1 MKQFLTVLKFELS
14 NYFKKKSFIISTVI
28 IALVMVVGLS
38 IPNFIDMSSI
48 LPTADENKTNVEEIA
63 DENET
68 NVEDQTNFAIYD
80 KNNIIPNKEI
90 LNAYFPNS
98 NWKVVKNQSELN
110 KLVENEDV
118 EAGFNIDSLTKYDYV
133 VQNTKFDDENKSIF
147 DEVLKNIYREKQ
159 ITSKGMDFKKVDKI
173 YNTQIVSNVEIL
185 GKDSANNYFY
195 AYILIFI
202 IYMMIIMYGQLIA
215 MGITAEKSNRAIE
228 VLVTSTNT
236 NNLIFGKVIAG
247 AIASIAQVGII
258 MSSTFIAY
266 KANSEVWNGM
276 LDNVFKIPSEL
287 LATFAIFGIL
297 GYLFYSFIYGALGAL
312 VSKTEDIG
320 TSVGPITMIFVIVF
334 FISIFGL
341 TNGDSIVLKVCS
353 YIPFASP
360 MTMIV
365 RVATGAVTS
374 AEFIVSALILIVS
387 TVLAGMGGAKIYRM
401 ATLMYGNP
409 IKLRNALKWI
419 KSERD

>member
-28 IALVMVVGLS
+28 IALVMVIGLS
-38 IPNFIDMSSI
+38 LPNFIDMSSI
-48 LPTADENKTNVEEIA
+48 LPTADEN
-63 DENET
+63 ET
-68 NVEDQTNFAIYD
+68 NVEDVVEEDKTNFAIYD
-80 KNNIIPNKEI
+80 ENNIIPNKEI

-98 NWKVVKNQSELN
+98 NWKVVKNQGELN
-110 KLVENEDV
+110 KLVENQDV
-118 EAGFNIDSLTKYDYV
+118 EAGFNINSLTKYDYV
-133 VQNTKFDDENKSIF
+133 VQNTKFDDENKIMF

-173 YNTQIVSNVEIL
+173 YSTQIVSNVEIL

-276 LDNVFKIPSEL
+276 LDNVFKMPPEL
-287 LATFAIFGIL
+287 IATFAIFGIL

-341 TNGDSIVLKVCS
+341 TNGDSVILKVCS

-374 AEFIVSALILIVS
+374 AEFVISALILIGS

-409 IKLRNALKWI
+409 IKLKNALKWI
-419 KSERD
+419 RSEKE

>member
-28 IALVMVVGLS
+28 IALVMVIGLS
-38 IPNFIDMSSI
+38 LPNFIDMSSI
-48 LPTADENKTNVEEIA
+48 LPTADEN
-63 DENET
+63 ET
-68 NVEDQTNFAIYD
+68 NVEDVVEEDKTNFAIYD
-80 KNNIIPNKEI
+80 ENNIIPNKEL

-98 NWKVVKNQSELN
+98 NWKVVKNQGELN
-110 KLVENEDV
+110 KLVENQDV
-118 EAGFNIDSLTKYDYV
+118 EAGFNINSLTKYDYV
-133 VQNTKFDDENKSIF
+133 VQNTKFDDENKIMF
-147 DEVLKNIYREKQ
+147 NEVLKNIYRQKQ

-173 YNTQIVSNVEIL
+173 YSTQIVSNVEIL

-276 LDNVFKIPSEL
+276 LDNVFKMPPEL
-287 LATFAIFGIL
+287 IATFAIFGIL

-341 TNGDSIVLKVCS
+341 TNGDSVILKVCS

-374 AEFIVSALILIVS
+374 SEFVISALILIGS

-409 IKLRNALKWI
+409 IKLKNALKWI
-419 KSERD
+419 RSEKE

>member
-28 IALVMVVGLS
+28 IALVMIIGLS
-38 IPNFIDMSSI
+38 LPNFIDMSSI
-48 LPTADENKTNVEEIA
+48 IPALDKNKTKVEEVS
-63 DENET
+63 E
-68 NVEDQTNFAIYD
+68 EDKTNFAIYD
-80 KNNIIPNKEI
+80 ENNIISNKEI

-98 NWKVVKNQSELN
+98 NWKDVKNQDELN
-110 KLVENEDV
+110 KLVENQDV
-118 EAGFNIDSLTKYDYV
+118 EAGFDVNSLTEYNYV
-133 VQNTKFDDENKSIF
+133 VQNTKFDDENKIIF
-147 DEVLKNIYREKQ
+147 DEVLKKIYREKQ
-159 ITSKGMDFKKVDKI
+159 ITSEGIDFNKVDTI

-215 MGITAEKSNRAIE
+215 MGITTEKSKRAIE

-247 AIASIAQVGII
+247 AIASIAQIGVI
-258 MSSTFIAY
+258 MSSALIAY
-266 KANSEVWNGM
+266 KVNSEAWNGM
-276 LDNVFKIPSEL
+276 LDNVFNIPSEL
-287 LATFAIFGIL
+287 IVTFAIFGIL
-297 GYLFYSFIYGALGAL
+297 GYLFYSFIFGALGAL

-320 TSVGPITMIFVIVF
+320 TSVGPIMMIFVVVF

-365 RVATGAVTS
+365 RVATGAITS
-374 AEFIVSALILIVS
+374 IEFIISAIILVVS

-409 IKLRNALKWI
+409 IKLKNALKLL
-419 KSERD
+419 KNEK

>member
-1 MKQFLTVLKFELS
+1 MKQFLTVLKFEVA
-14 NYFKKKSFIISTVI
+14 NYFQKKSFIISTVI
-28 IALVMVVGLS
+28 IALAMIVGLS
-38 IPNFIDMSSI
+38 LPNFIDMSAI
-48 LPTADENKTNVEEIA
+48 LPNQDK
-63 DENET
+63 NET
-68 NVEDQTNFAIYD
+68 KAEKILEEDKTKFAIYD
-80 KNNIIPNKEI
+80 EKNIISNQEK

-98 NWKVVKNQSELN
+98 TWKVVKNQDELN
-110 KLVENEDV
+110 KLVEDQGV
-118 EAGFNIDSLTKYDYV
+118 EAGFSVKSLTEYDYV
-133 VQNTKFDDENKSIF
+133 VQNTKFDDENKNIF
-147 DEVLKNIYREKQ
+147 DELLKKEYRENK
-159 ITSKGMDFKKVDKI
+159 ITSEGIDFNKVDKI
-173 YNTQIVSNVEIL
+173 YNAQIDSNVEIL

-247 AIASIAQVGII
+247 AIASIAQVVVI
-258 MSSTFIAY
+258 MSSALISY
-266 KANSEVWNGM
+266 KVNSEVWNGM
-276 LDNVFKIPSEL
+276 LDSIFKIPSEL
-287 LATFAIFGIL
+287 IVTFAIFGIL
-297 GYLFYSFIYGALGAL
+297 GYLFYSFIFGALGAL
-312 VSKTEDIG
+312 VSKTEEIG
-320 TSVGPITMIFVIVF
+320 TSVGPIMMIFMVVF
-334 FISIFGL
+334 FISMYGL
-341 TNGDSIVLKVCS
+341 TNGDSTLLKVCS

-374 AEFIVSALILIVS
+374 MEFIISALILIVS

-409 IKLRNALKWI
+409 VKLRNALKWL
-419 KSERD
+419 KSEK

>member
-28 IALVMVVGLS
+28 IALVMVIGLS

-48 LPTADENKTNVEEIA
+48 LPTTDENQTKVEEIA
-63 DENET
+63 E
-68 NVEDQTNFAIYD
+68 EDKTNFAIYD
-80 KNNIIPNKEI
+80 ENNIIPDKEI

-98 NWKVVKNQSELN
+98 NWKVVKNQDELN

-133 VQNTKFDDENKSIF
+133 VQNTKFDDENKIMF

-173 YNTQIVSNVEIL
+173 YSTQIVSNVEIL

-276 LDNVFKIPSEL
+276 LDNVFKMPPEL
-287 LATFAIFGIL
+287 IATFAIFGIL

-341 TNGDSIVLKVCS
+341 TNGDSVILKVCS

-374 AEFIVSALILIVS
+374 AEFVISALILIGS

-409 IKLRNALKWI
+409 IKLKNALKWI
-419 KSERD
+419 RSEKE

>member
-28 IALVMVVGLS
+28 IALVMVIGLS
-38 IPNFIDMSSI
+38 LPNFIDMSSI
-48 LPTADENKTNVEEIA
+48 LPTADEN
-63 DENET
+63 ET
-68 NVEDQTNFAIYD
+68 NVEDVVEEDKTNFAIYD
-80 KNNIIPNKEI
+80 ENNIIPNKEI

-110 KLVENEDV
+110 KLVESQDV

-133 VQNTKFDDENKSIF
+133 VQNTKFDDENKIMF

-173 YNTQIVSNVEIL
+173 YSTQIVSNVEIL

-276 LDNVFKIPSEL
+276 LDNVFKMPPEL
-287 LATFAIFGIL
+287 IATFAIFGIL

-341 TNGDSIVLKVCS
+341 TNGDSVILKVCS

-374 AEFIVSALILIVS
+374 AEFVISALILIGS

-409 IKLRNALKWI
+409 IKLKNALKWI
-419 KSERD
+419 RSEKE

>member
-1 MKQFLTVLKFELS
+1 MKQFLTVLKFELG

-28 IALVMVVGLS
+28 IALVMIIGLS
-38 IPNFIDMSSI
+38 LPNFIDMSSI
-48 LPTADENKTNVEEIA
+48 LPTV

-68 NVEDQTNFAIYD
+68 KVEDVAEEDQTNFAIYD
-80 KNNIIPNKEI
+80 ENNIISNKET

-98 NWKVVKNQSELN
+98 NWKVVKNQDELN
-110 KLVENEDV
+110 KLVENQDV
-118 EAGFNIDSLTKYDYV
+118 EAGFDINSLTEYNYV
-133 VQNTKFDDENKSIF
+133 VQNTKFDDENKIIF

-159 ITSKGMDFKKVDKI
+159 ITSEGMDFKKVDGI

-266 KANSEVWNGM
+266 KVNSEVWNGM

-287 LATFAIFGIL
+287 IATFAIFGIL
-297 GYLFYSFIYGALGAL
+297 GYLFYSFIFGALGAL

-320 TSVGPITMIFVIVF
+320 TSVGPIIMIFVVVF

-341 TNGDSIVLKVCS
+341 TNGDSMVLKVCS

-374 AEFIVSALILIVS
+374 AEFVISALILIAS

-409 IKLRNALKWI
+409 IKLKNALKWI
-419 KSERD
+419 RSERD

>member
-1 MKQFLTVLKFELS
+1 MKQFLTVLKFEVA
-14 NYFKKKSFIISTVI
+14 NYFQKKSFIISTII
-28 IALVMVVGLS
+28 IALAMIVGLS
-38 IPNFIDMSSI
+38 LPNFIDMSAI
-48 LPTADENKTNVEEIA
+48 LPNQDK
-63 DENET
+63 NET
-68 NVEDQTNFAIYD
+68 KAEKILEEDKTKFAIYD
-80 KNNIIPNKEI
+80 EKNIISNQEK

-98 NWKVVKNQSELN
+98 TWKVVKNQDELN
-110 KLVENEDV
+110 KLVEDQGV
-118 EAGFNIDSLTKYDYV
+118 EAGFSVKSLTEYDYV
-133 VQNTKFDDENKSIF
+133 VQNTKFDDENKNIF
-147 DEVLKNIYREKQ
+147 DELLKKEYRENK
-159 ITSKGMDFKKVDKI
+159 ITSEGIDFNKVDKI
-173 YNTQIVSNVEIL
+173 YNAQIDSNVEIL

-247 AIASIAQVGII
+247 AIASIAQVVVI
-258 MSSTFIAY
+258 MSSALISY
-266 KANSEVWNGM
+266 KVNSEVWNGM
-276 LDNVFKIPSEL
+276 LDSIFKIPSEL
-287 LATFAIFGIL
+287 IVTFAIFGIL
-297 GYLFYSFIYGALGAL
+297 GYLFYSFIFGALGAL
-312 VSKTEDIG
+312 VSRTEEIG
-320 TSVGPITMIFVIVF
+320 TSVGPIMMIFMIVF
-334 FISIFGL
+334 FISMYGL
-341 TNGDSIVLKVCS
+341 TNGDSTLLKVCS

-374 AEFIVSALILIVS
+374 MEFIISALILIVS

-409 IKLRNALKWI
+409 VKLRNALKWL
-419 KSERD
+419 KSEK

>member
-1 MKQFLTVLKFELS
+1 MKQFLTVLKFELA
-14 NYFKKKSFIISTVI
+14 NYFQKKSFIISTVI
-28 IALVMVVGLS
+28 ISLAMIIGLS
-38 IPNFIDMSSI
+38 LPNFIDMSAI
-48 LPTADENKTNVEEIA
+48 LPNQDK
-63 DENET
+63 NET
-68 NVEDQTNFAIYD
+68 KAEKTLEEDKTKFAIYD
-80 KNNIIPNKEI
+80 EKNIISNQEK

-98 NWKVVKNQSELN
+98 TWKVVKNQDELN
-110 KLVENEDV
+110 KLVEDQGV
-118 EAGFNIDSLTKYDYV
+118 EAGFNVKSLTEYDYV
-133 VQNTKFDDENKSIF
+133 VQNTKFDDENKNIF
-147 DEVLKNIYREKQ
+147 DELLKKEYRENK
-159 ITSKGMDFKKVDKI
+159 ITSEGIDFNKVDKI
-173 YNTQIVSNVEIL
+173 YNDQIESNVEIL

-247 AIASIAQVGII
+247 AIASIAQVVVI
-258 MSSTFIAY
+258 MSSALISY
-266 KANSEVWNGM
+266 KVNSEVWNGM
-276 LDNVFKIPSEL
+276 LDSIFKIPSEL
-287 LATFAIFGIL
+287 IVTFAIFGIL
-297 GYLFYSFIYGALGAL
+297 GYLFYSFIFGALGAL
-312 VSKTEDIG
+312 VSKTEEIG
-320 TSVGPITMIFVIVF
+320 TSVGPIMMIFMVVF
-334 FISIFGL
+334 FISMFGL
-341 TNGDSIVLKVCS
+341 TNGDSTLLKVCS

-374 AEFIVSALILIVS
+374 MEFIISALILIVS

-409 IKLRNALKWI
+409 VKLRNALKWL
-419 KSERD
+419 KSER

>member
-28 IALVMVVGLS
+28 IALVMVIGLS
-38 IPNFIDMSSI
+38 LPNFIDMSSI
-48 LPTADENKTNVEEIA
+48 LPTADEN
-63 DENET
+63 ET
-68 NVEDQTNFAIYD
+68 NVEDVVEEDKTNFAIYD
-80 KNNIIPNKEI
+80 ENNIIPNKEI

-110 KLVENEDV
+110 KLVENQDV
-118 EAGFNIDSLTKYDYV
+118 EAGFNINSLTKYDYV
-133 VQNTKFDDENKSIF
+133 VQNTKFDDENKIMF

-173 YNTQIVSNVEIL
+173 YSTQIVSNVEIL

-276 LDNVFKIPSEL
+276 LDNVFKMPPEL
-287 LATFAIFGIL
+287 IATFAIFGIL

-341 TNGDSIVLKVCS
+341 TNGDSVILKVCS

-374 AEFIVSALILIVS
+374 AEFVISALILIGS

-409 IKLRNALKWI
+409 IKLKNALKWI
-419 KSERD
+419 RSEKE

>member
-14 NYFKKKSFIISTVI
+14 NYFKKKSFIISTII
-28 IALVMVVGLS
+28 IALVMVIGLS
-38 IPNFIDMSSI
+38 LPNFIDMSSI
-48 LPTADENKTNVEEIA
+48 LPTAN
-63 DENET
+63 ENET
-68 NVEDQTNFAIYD
+68 NVEDVVEEDKTNFAIYD
-80 KNNIIPNKEI
+80 ENNIIPDKEI

-110 KLVENEDV
+110 KLVESQDV
-118 EAGFNIDSLTKYDYV
+118 EAGFNINSLTKYDYV
-133 VQNTKFDDENKSIF
+133 VQNTKFDDENKIMF

-173 YNTQIVSNVEIL
+173 YSTQIVSNVEIL

-276 LDNVFKIPSEL
+276 LDNVFKMPPEL
-287 LATFAIFGIL
+287 IATFAIFGIL

-341 TNGDSIVLKVCS
+341 TNGDSVILKVCS

-374 AEFIVSALILIVS
+374 AEFVISALILIGS

-409 IKLRNALKWI
+409 IKLKNALKWI
-419 KSERD
+419 RSEKE